1 MTQFDKRNISMMMD
15 LYEMTMANGYFANQQ
30 KTQKVVF
37 DVFYRKNPDQGGY
50 AVFAGL
56 EQVVEYAEN
65 LHFDSADIDYFRSL
79 NLFSEEFLQYL
90 KEFRFTGDIYAFPEG
105 TVMYPNEPVITVVA
119 PLIDAQLIETA
130 ILTQIN
136 HQSLIATKTSR
147 IVRAAQERIVS
158 DFGARRAHNIDAA
171 VYGARAAYIG
181 GASGTATVMA
191 GQKFRIPVNGTMAHS
206 WVMYFKDE
214 YEAFRRYAEIYP
226 DNVVLLVDT
235 YDVLH
240 SGVPNAIRVAKEVLE
255 PMNRRLK
262 GVRLD
267 SGDLAYLSKKVRKM
281 LDDAGLED
289 CKIVVSNSLDEY
301 TITSILYQGGKIDSF
316 GVGERLITAKSD
328 PVFGAVYKISAV
340 KENGSFVPRIK
351 VSETVEKITNPGL
364 KQVYRIFGDCGQ
376 AVADYDDDY
385 EEEDSYYDRQRP
397 ARRTERRNSRRRP
410 DSSSEELAASIR
422 NIART
427 GSTAA
432 EKLTTFILRP
442 APVLMSAIIL
452 AITFF
457 SFWNQLSDYG
467 DINTLTSNPD
477 LTLIAYLT
485 VGVVM
490 LIWMLSTFFFTLSGI
505 RHGTGRGLT
514 YFVLVYVLSYLF
526 SLAAAAIPADVQLLT
541 GIRGGILV
549 FGSLYPTYFPFC
561 VVGIITCI
569 LRKIL
574 K

>member
-30 KTQKVVF
+30 KPQKVVF

-65 LHFDSADIDYFRSL
+65 LHFDSADMDYFRSL

-130 ILTQIN
+130 ILTQVN
-136 HQSLIATKTSR
+136 HQSLIATKASR
-147 IVRAAQERIVS
+147 IVRAAQGRSVS
-158 DFGARRAHNIDAA
+158 DFGARR
-171 VYGARAAYIG
+171 
-181 GASGTATVMA
+181 
-191 GQKFRIPVNGTMAHS
+191 AHS

-214 YEAFRRYAEIYP
+214 YEAFRRYAEVYP

-301 TITSILYQGGKIDSF
+301 TITSILNQGGKINSF
-316 GVGERLITAKSD
+316 GVGERLITAKSNS
-328 PVFGAVYKISAV
+328 VFGAVYKISAV
-340 KENGSFVPRIK
+340 EENGSFVPRIK

-364 KQVYRIFGDCGQ
+364 KQVYRVFGDCGQ
-376 AVADYDDDY
+376 AVADLITGA
-385 EEEDSYYDRQRP
+385 EEVDLTNPYRYVDPEKPWKNRHFENCTAKKLQKLIVKNG
-397 ARRTERRNSRRRP
+397 RR
-410 DSSSEELAASIR
+410 I
-422 NIART
+422 
-427 GSTAA
+427 
-432 EKLTTFILRP
+432 
-442 APVLMSAIIL
+442 APVQSLKEIR
-452 AITFF
+452 
-457 SFWNQLSDYG
+457 
-467 DINTLTSNPD
+467 
-477 LTLIAYLT
+477 AY
-485 VGVVM
+485 VK
-490 LIWMLSTFFFTLSGI
+490 
-505 RHGTGRGLT
+505 R
-514 YFVLVYVLSYLF
+514 
-526 SLAAAAIPADVQLLT
+526 
-541 GIRGGILV
+541 
-549 FGSLYPTYFPFC
+549 
-561 VVGIITCI
+561 
-569 LRKIL
+569 
-574 K
+574 